1 MGNASK
7 ALASQGCGI
16 PWVCDILLKVVLYGA
31 LKWFIAPEMPFL
43 NRMAVCFG
51 VVMAALALVTLI
63 KNPADLMIHPALEAL
78 VASYQPQSSR
88 DYEMA
93 FMSSN
98 PRKMMPLYRFYRQN
112 IMSALSPM
120 SGTGAAAATVF
131 ARVRSNPMPVRSGRR
146 PEHSGSGCSCLPS
159 IAAEP

>member
-16 PWVCDILLKVVLYGA
+16 PWVCDILLNVVLYGA

-63 KNPADLMIHPALEAL
+63 KPMAKPVVLPTTDLIALESSKAAKIWGIVVVVCTLAL
-78 VASYQPQSSR
+78 YAI
-88 DYEMA
+88 
-93 FMSSN
+93 FW
-98 PRKMMPLYRFYRQN
+98 
-112 IMSALSPM
+112 
-120 SGTGAAAATVF
+120 
-131 ARVRSNPMPVRSGRR
+131 
-146 PEHSGSGCSCLPS
+146 
-159 IAAEP
+159 